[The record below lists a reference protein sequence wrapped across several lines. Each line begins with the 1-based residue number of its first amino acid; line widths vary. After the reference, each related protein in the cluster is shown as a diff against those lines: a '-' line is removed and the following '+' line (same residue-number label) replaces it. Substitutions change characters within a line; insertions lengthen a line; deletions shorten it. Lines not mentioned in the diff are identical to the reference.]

1 MITFYFWVAAGIL
14 LWIHFLWSRRRFY
27 KLMFEIPGPKGIPFL
42 GTIPEYVI
50 NKRELYYIT
59 VNSFLIKSSK
69 YTVRIIQR
77 TKHMD
82 KYGSTI
88 LIWMGIQPV
97 LLTRDPKIAED
108 ILISSQCL
116 NRTSLI
122 TKAISDTFAGRGLLT
137 MKEPEWQQHRK
148 NLNSSFKRNVLLS
161 FLPIFNS
168 EATIL
173 VNIMERFVGQ
183 KGTDVLPHLLRWS
196 FRTSHRNSLNLGN
209 RKLITGKIFGKSN
222 ILFLIFRLL
231 MVTMLN
237 IALPFCRHTILSTI
251 LGFKRRKVGHLDR
264 INAFMNDI
272 IDLRLH
278 SESESS
284 KDLSPNIAINRV
296 MELYR
301 NGEITLDEVKGESC
315 NMVLAAF
322 ETTALTLNHLLI
334 VLAMFPQYQELL
346 FEELKEIFPAGGDF
360 EVEYEDVQKLVYL
373 DRVLNE
379 TLRLFPPIPISIRD
393 AKEDLRLSNGVL
405 VPKGVIMCIDIFNIH
420 RNRDHW
426 GHDADTF
433 DPDRFLPD
441 NIRQRHPYAFIPY
454 SKGKRNCIGWRYAQI
469 SLKIALA
476 KIVRNYSFNTS
487 FRYEDLAFIDNI
499 VVKMDKAPLLRFNR
513 RPT

>member
-50 NKRELYYIT
+50 NKRELYCIT
-59 VNSFLIKSSK
+59 VNSLIIKSSI
-69 YTVRIIQR
+69 YSVRIIQR

-122 TKAISDTFAGRGLLT
+122 TKAISDTFAGTGLLT

-148 NLNSSFKRNVLLS
+148 NINSSFKPNVLLS

-173 VNIMERFVGQ
+173 VNVIERFVGQ

-196 FRTSHRNSLNLGN
+196 FRTSHHTTLGTEVKDDTNFKNNTLIESWNSLAFFILLKVFLPLFHNT
-209 RKLITGKIFGKSN
+209 RICKIFGVENKTTQ
-222 ILFLIFRLL
+222 LFSKID
-231 MVTMLN
+231 V
-237 IALPFCRHTILSTI
+237 
-251 LGFKRRKVGHLDR
+251 
-264 INAFMNDI
+264 FMNKI
-272 IDLRLH
+272 IDSRLH
-278 SESESS
+278 SQSESS
-284 KDLSPNIAINRV
+284 TELSPNIAINRV

-301 NGEITLDEVKGESC
+301 NGEITLEEVKGESC

-322 ETTALTLNHLLI
+322 ETTALTLHHLLI
-334 VLAMFPQYQELL
+334 LLAMFPQYQQLL

-360 EVEYEDVQKLVYL
+360 EVKYEDVQKLVYL

-420 RNRDHW
+420 RNRDLW

-454 SKGKRNCIGWRYAQI
+454 SKGKRNCIGWRYALI
-469 SLKIALA
+469 SLKIALSR
-476 KIVRNYSFNTS
+476 IVRNYKLSTS
-487 FRYEDLAFIDNI
+487 FRYEDLVFIDNI
-499 VVKMDKAPLLRFNR
+499 AMKLNKAPLLKFNR
-513 RPT
+513 RTT

>member
-1 MITFYFWVAAGIL
+1 MPPILIFAGL
-14 LWIHFLWSRRRFY
+14 LVLFCFLWSRRRFY
-27 KLMFEIPGPKGIPFL
+27 KLMLQIPGPL
-42 GTIPEYVI
+42 GLPLLGSVPEYAI
-50 NKRELYYIT
+50 NKL
-59 VNSFLIKSSK
+59 NIKH
-69 YTVRIIQR
+69 R
-77 TKHMD
+77 TKFME

-88 LIWMGIQPV
+88 LAWAGIQPV
-97 LLTRDPKIAED
+97 LVSRDPKIAEN
-108 ILISSQCL
+108 LLTAPQCL
-116 NRTSLI
+116 NRSSRV
-122 TKAISDTFAGRGLLT
+122 TKAMESIFGKGILT
-137 MKEPEWQQHRK
+137 LQDSAWTERRK
-148 NLNSSFKRNVLLS
+148 HMNASFKQDVLLS
-161 FLPIFNS
+161 FVSIFNS
-168 EATIL
+168 ETKNL
-173 VNIMERFVGQ
+173 LTQMDTLEGHN
-183 KGTDVLPHLLRWS
+183 GTDVLPHLYRWS
-196 FRTSHRNSLNLGN
+196 FSIAHQTTLGTEVKDETNFKNNTLIESWNSLAFFILLKVFLPLFRNT
-209 RKLITGKIFGKSN
+209 KICKIFGVENKTTQ
-222 ILFLIFRLL
+222 LFSKIDVL
-231 MVTMLN
+231 MN
-237 IALPFCRHTILSTI
+237 
-251 LGFKRRKVGHLDR
+251 K
-264 INAFMNDI
+264 I

-346 FEELKEIFPAGGDF
+346 FEELKEIFPAGGDL

-405 VPKGVIMCIDIFNIH
+405 IPKGVILCIDIFNIH
-420 RNRDHW
+420 RNRDLW

-499 VVKMDKAPLLRFNR
+499 VIKLDKAPLLNFNR
-513 RPT
+513 RTT